1 MIRIGEAYAMDM
13 GDMGRITERVAKIE
27 RGMEEHLHLERECGT
42 LNDRVAALE
51 SKMQFIIGSPTVE
64 AEPIPSPQGGIR
76 ISAELYDSLV
86 ADRRRLEWLIS
97 SSGTQLWDI
106 TGRSY
111 RTRGEIDRMMKAGE

>member
-27 RGMEEHLHLERECGT
+27 RGMEDLHLERECGT

-64 AEPIPSPQGGIR
+64 AEPTRDLQGGIL
-76 ISAELYDSLV
+76 ISAKLYDSLI
-86 ADRRRLEWLIS
+86 ADRRRLEWLMNRRAGGPY
-97 SSGTQLWDI
+97 GT
-106 TGRSY
+106 RAH
-111 RTRGEIDRMMKAGE
+111 IDSVMKQEGK